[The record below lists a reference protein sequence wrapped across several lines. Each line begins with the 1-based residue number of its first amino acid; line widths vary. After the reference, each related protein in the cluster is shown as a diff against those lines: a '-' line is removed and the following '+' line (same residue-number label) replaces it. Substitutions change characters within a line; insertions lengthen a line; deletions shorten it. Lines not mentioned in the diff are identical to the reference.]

1 MDKLIVHAEIEK
13 LDKVLDFISNQL
25 KTYNFSK
32 KFEIQLELATEE
44 IFVNIANYA
53 YKKKTLKIMK
63 LLYIRF
69 LMKITQH

>member
-32 KFEIQLELATEE
+32 K
-44 IFVNIANYA
+44 V
-53 YKKKTLKIMK
+53 
-63 LLYIRF
+63 
-69 LMKITQH
+69 